1 MEYIFLM
8 IVGLATLV
16 YGVVLLN
23 SEQYKKLGSF
33 LSIMSVGAIIISI
46 LVMIQVHKWSDI
58 EKTQER
64 TDESSLTTSTDD
76 ENSEDA
82 AETESSSTE
91 SSTSSIDEDATDG
104 FDSNYALEDFIQE
117 NTSYS
122 DVSVKGTY
130 VADPYTCVITIKD
143 THDFRVVV
151 SDVLEAF
158 HDHADDKLNKFDEIN
173 IQVKNDSQTLKTSY
187 PVSTV
192 MYDSGVYRP
201 SKVEGLATQWI
212 IR

>member
-1 MEYIFLM
+1 MAYLLLILAMIGIILGIF
-8 IVGLATLV
+8 I
-16 YGVVLLN
+16 LN
-23 SEQYKKLGSF
+23 NEQHKKAGIF
-33 LSIMSVGAIIISI
+33 IIITCFITTILSIALMMYTQNVSDKKEAQEASI
-46 LVMIQVHKWSDI
+46 
-58 EKTQER
+58 
-64 TDESSLTTSTDD
+64 ESSIMKSVEETSSGS
-76 ENSEDA
+76 N
-82 AETESSSTE
+82 ESDKNSTE
-91 SSTSSIDEDATDG
+91 ISSDEDVADG

-130 VADPYTCVITIKD
+130 VSDPYTCVITIND
-143 THDFRVVV
+143 THDFRVVI
-151 SDVLEAF
+151 SNVLEAF
-158 HDHADDKLNKFDEIN
+158 HDHADDKLNNFDEIN